1 MKILV
6 AEDEKDV
13 RELIEIILRHHGF
26 DVVSASDG
34 LDAVTLATEQHFDL
48 ILLDVRMP
56 RLDGY
61 EACRRLR
68 KMESTQDIPIIMLS
82 ALGQESERAE
92 GMAAGADE
100 YVLKPFTPAT
110 LVTKINHHLSR
121 AE

>member
-1 MKILV
+1 MKLLV

-26 DVVSASDG
+26 EVISVSDG
-34 LDAVTLATEQHFDL
+34 REAIAAASQQQFDL

-68 KMESTQDIPIIMLS
+68 QMESTRNVPIIMLS
-82 ALGQESERAE
+82 ALGQESEKAE
-92 GMAAGADE
+92 GLEAGADE
-100 YVLKPFTPAT
+100 YVVKPFTPVS
-110 LVTKINHHLSR
+110 LVHVVNRYLSR
-121 AE
+121 NE

>member
-34 LDAVTLATEQHFDL
+34 LEAVTLATEQHFDL